1 MKYHTTRRE
10 IVSAAIVTAF
20 FVALSWCAVMRLHVI
35 NPAHLLSEKTFAGI
49 SQGSHGK
56 VELRNISRKF
66 FFQIHSDDVDI
77 SYDELLDIQVDSI
90 TFQEGLLSLMGKLA
104 SGVGTPTIT
113 VTHPHGLV
121 RIPENTRQTAS
132 SENPEP
138 TEDMSPVLKRLGW
151 RVSAAG
157 IDLRLVHGDFSVD
170 VEGGNLDF
178 LVRKGGRFGSVRLEL
193 PQTTVSSPGFSLRG
207 SSVQFYFENSGF
219 LYTRFPSVSGKKGDI
234 AFAFDEL
241 RAESRIT
248 SGKLP
253 ISLSL
258 RDLSVTTPQYEL
270 KSPLLSGTF
279 LFGQL
284 ESNLLTEIEIPDFES
299 GELSLSQLEFS
310 SSVASTSLPAS
321 TIAITHDGVLYH
333 AAFAINDDATIRIEA
348 GDGSLDVTGLKADG
362 SINTQSTDVEVAL
375 GAPHAAFTR
384 KNVFAELSN
393 VQANANGSRYSVTEQ
408 SIEGQLH
415 LAMGSNTLDT
425 HISMRGGLSGKE
437 YAATGILSG
446 AGTNLFGRSFEGT
459 VGFHWDFGRKQ
470 GTMQF
475 GLNSGS
481 EFHLDALLEQIETGK
496 PLVTVNAALNG
507 LPLIAFDQT
516 WQRYLPLLTP
526 YYDGDTTAEGNFYLH
541 GGSGEEGQVQYDIS
555 LADLKFG
562 QFRFRAGST
571 GRGSFND
578 TLIDVGSIT
587 IGVQDYRLEF
597 EGDIEVG
604 DWVPSGTFLLSNTEN
619 GNQLLRVDM
628 LHVGPRQY
636 RYTAISDQF
645 TDFQLSGSLE
655 SHEDLFSSAASLVV
669 KEMRY
674 PVSWQYTIS
683 TQRLEGSCGDMVS
696 LVSDIKNP
704 LSFKVSFNNLQFP
717 STKRLIRSFMSGS
730 FDFLYTSQDDWS
742 FQADNFSLSGIQ
754 LGNRTY
760 TFQGDGSITPDSFEF
775 TNLTAADGNTTFSGA
790 IHYQGT
796 PLVMNIRSGLS
807 DPFTLAFHMN
817 DGGVQGADIYVGN
830 YDDRMETMVDIRN
843 LDLDRFLPEGGAWT
857 GNLRLIGSSGQQ
869 DAFRLAGT
877 VDIIGNDSRLQG
889 TVGFDG
895 NLLTIS
901 HLSANA
907 GPNRIDDASLSLDLH
922 GGQAVLDGSFFS
934 DVSMYSLEPRGSSA
948 LFHLAVQFAPFT
960 KTVQDILPEGRFSVE
975 QIRAFLDSNDESEQ
989 FQNRLKSHFLGNEI
1003 SVDLGIRDLV
1013 LLGSPLEGLDGG
1025 ADFHFSYLKGRYSAS
1040 GSIINGYFDDNDKS
1054 VDLTINPVIG
1064 FGGHLAGS
1072 ADVDQLALKFS
1083 DAYLD
1088 LRLINRFFATP
1099 IFMFQEGVL
1108 KGTLY
1113 ADGNLSDPNLFGQ
1126 LSCDSL
1132 DLWNF
1137 YVPDYDI
1144 LVKNVLFSVD
1154 SSELSTVRTKCFAV
1168 RHDTG
1173 ETVEGQAQLNVQ
1185 LDGIGLA
1192 GFNVTVWLPDKP
1204 IEFYCPVPEA
1214 NVEVSGFMKGW
1225 FRLNKSAGSKPLAS
1239 GEATVSDVLIG
1250 IGGMRRCPDWYK
1262 AANISVNFL
1271 MTNGTNNRIIYPNT
1285 DYPMLSF
1292 TLKED
1297 ESFRFRFDNP
1307 TKTANVDGTLVFRNG
1322 DIFYFQKDF
1331 YVTEGSMALRTSP
1344 RGGVQPFLNLRA
1356 RLRDFDADG
1365 NPVDIY
1371 LVLADSTLDNLNPTF
1386 ESIPAKSTEEI
1397 MSILGGSILPGT
1409 EEGGMS
1415 LYRVASVATMATDVA
1430 ERLGWI
1436 QSSSMTNLSETIRNS
1451 LRLDVF
1457 SFRSQIMQ
1465 NFLIDALPGSDSVTI
1480 SPLARYLNN
1489 TSVFIG
1495 KYLADDMFLQA
1506 MLHLSAVNPRSTK
1519 PNDSPFLV
1527 NDLSLQFELS
1537 FEWEN
1542 PLCTFTVFSQPN
1554 ELSLIDFLDTI
1565 GLSVT
1570 KRIVLF

>member
-1 MKYHTTRRE
+1 MH
-10 IVSAAIVTAF
+10 
-20 FVALSWCAVMRLHVI
+20 LHII
-35 NPAHLLSEKTFAGI
+35 NPAHLLSERTFADI

-56 VELRNISRKF
+56 VVFHNISRKF
-66 FFQIHSDDVDI
+66 FFQIHSDNVDI
-77 SYDELLDIQVDSI
+77 SYDGLLDIEVESI
-90 TFQEGLLSLMGKLA
+90 TFQEGFLSLMGKLA

-113 VTHPHGLV
+113 VTHPHGTV
-121 RIPENTRQTAS
+121 RIPEKFHPSATSEKQES
-132 SENPEP
+132 SSNLP
-138 TEDMSPVLKRLGW
+138 PVLKSLGW
-151 RVSAAG
+151 RVSAEQV
-157 IDLRLVHGDFSVD
+157 DLRLVQGDLSVD
-170 VEGGNLDF
+170 VADGSLDF
-178 LVRKGGRFGSVRLEL
+178 LIRKGGRFGSVRLAL
-193 PQTTVSSPGFSLRG
+193 PETSVSSPGFSLRG
-207 SSVQFYFENSGF
+207 NNGQFYFENSGF
-219 LYTRFPSVSGKKGDI
+219 LYTRFPSVSGKKGNV
-234 AFAFDEL
+234 AFSFAEL
-241 RAESRIT
+241 RAESRIA

-258 RDLSVTTPQYEL
+258 RDLSVRTPQYEL
-270 KSPLLSGTF
+270 QSPLLSGTF
-279 LFGQL
+279 QFGQL
-284 ESNLLTEIEIPDFES
+284 ESNLLTEIEIPDFET

-310 SSVASTSLPAS
+310 SPIASTKLPTS
-321 TIAITHDGVLYH
+321 TLAISHDGVLYH
-333 AAFAINDDATIRIEA
+333 AAFAINDEATIRIDA
-348 GDGSLDVTGLKADG
+348 GEGTLEMTGLRAEG
-362 SINTQSTDVEVAL
+362 SVNTQTTDVEVTL
-375 GAPHAAFTR
+375 GAPHTSFTR
-384 KNVFAELSN
+384 KNVSAELSD
-393 VQANANGSRYSVTEQ
+393 VLANASGSGYAVTEQ
-408 SIEGQLH
+408 DVEGNLH
-415 LAMGSNTLDT
+415 LTMGSNTVDT
-425 HISMRGGLSGKE
+425 HVSMRGRLVGGE
-437 YAATGILSG
+437 YAATGVLSE
-446 AGTNLFGRSFEGT
+446 ASTNLFGQAFDGT
-459 VGFHWDFGRKQ
+459 IGLHWDFDRKQ

-475 GLNSGS
+475 ALNSGK
-481 EFHLDALLEQIETGK
+481 EFHLDALLERIETGK

-526 YYDGDTTAEGNFYLH
+526 YYDDDTTARGNFYLH
-541 GGSGEEGQVQYDIS
+541 GGSGEKGQVQYDLS

-571 GRGSFND
+571 GRGSFKD
-578 TLIDVGSIT
+578 TLIAVDSIT

-604 DWVPSGTFLLSNTEN
+604 DWVPNGNFLISNTES
-619 GNQLLRVDM
+619 GNQLLRVNM
-628 LHVGPRQY
+628 LHVGPRRYQ
-636 RYTAISDQF
+636 YTAVSNQF
-645 TDFQLSGSLE
+645 PDFQLSGSLE
-655 SHEDLFSSAASLVV
+655 SHEDVFSSVASLVV

-683 TQRLEGSCGDMVS
+683 SQRLEGGSGDMVK

-704 LSFKVSFNNLQFP
+704 LSFQLSVNNLQFP
-717 STKRLIRSFMSGS
+717 DTKRLVHSIMSG
-730 FDFLYTSQDDWS
+730 DLHIAYTSQDDWS

-760 TFQGDGSITPDSFEF
+760 TFQGNGSITPDRFEF
-775 TNLTAADGNTTFSGA
+775 TNLTAADGRTTFSGA
-790 IHYQGT
+790 IRYQGT
-796 PLVMNIRSGLS
+796 PLLKNIRSGLS
-807 DPFTLAFHMN
+807 DPFTLAFHMG

-830 YDDRMETMVDIRN
+830 YEDRMETMVDIRN
-843 LDLDRFLPEGGAWT
+843 LGLGRFLPEGGDWT

-877 VDIIGNDSRLQG
+877 LDIVGGDSRLQG

-901 HLSANA
+901 HLNANV
-907 GPNRIDDASLSLDLH
+907 GLNRIDDASLSIDLH
-922 GGQAVLDGSFFS
+922 GGLAVLDGSFLS
-934 DVSMYSLEPRGSSA
+934 DFSMYSLQTRGSSA
-948 LFHLAVQFAPFT
+948 LFHLAVHFAPFT
-960 KTVQDILPEGRFSVE
+960 KTVQDVLPEGRFSIE
-975 QIRAFLDSNDESEQ
+975 QIQTFLDSNDESEQ
-989 FQNRLKSHFLGNEI
+989 LQSRLESHFLDNEI
-1003 SVDLGIRDLV
+1003 SVDLGIRNLV
-1013 LLGSPLEGLDGG
+1013 FLGSPLDGFDD
-1025 ADFHFSYLKGRYSAS
+1025 ADFHFSHLNGRYTVS
-1040 GSIINGYFDDNDKS
+1040 GSILNGYYDDNDKS
-1054 VDLTINPVIG
+1054 IDLSINPVFG
-1064 FGGHLAGS
+1064 FGGHLVGN
-1072 ADVDQLALKFS
+1072 ADVDQMALKFS

-1088 LRLINRFFATP
+1088 LRLVNRFFATP
-1099 IFMFQEGVL
+1099 ICRFQEGVL

-1113 ADGNLSDPNLFGQ
+1113 VDGNLSDPNLFGQ

-1132 DLWNF
+1132 NIWAF

-1144 LVKNVLFSVD
+1144 QVKNALFSVD
-1154 SSELSTVRTKCFAV
+1154 NSELTTVRTKCFAV

-1185 LDGIGLA
+1185 LDGLGLA
-1192 GFNVTVWLPDKP
+1192 GFNVTVWLPGKP

-1225 FRLNKSAGSKPLAS
+1225 FRLNKSAGTKPLAS

-1250 IGGMRRCPDWYK
+1250 IGGMHRCPDWYT

-1297 ESFRFRFDNP
+1297 ERFRFRFDNP

-1331 YVTEGSMALRTSP
+1331 YVSEGSMALRSSP
-1344 RGGVQPFLNLRA
+1344 SGGVQPFLNLRA
-1356 RLRDFDADG
+1356 RLREFDAGG

-1371 LVLADSTLDNLNPTF
+1371 LVLTDSTLDNLNPTF
-1386 ESIPAKSTEEI
+1386 ESVPAKSTEEI

-1436 QSSSMTNLSETIRNS
+1436 QTSPMTNLSETIRSN
-1451 LRLDVF
+1451 LGLDVF